1 VTTEGPLEA
10 IVLAA
15 GAGVRFGRAKL
26 TSPWGGGALID
37 GALAAAL
44 AAPARSVWLV
54 TGADP
59 AVAPAAT
66 AFSATRGEAD
76 RLILIHAAGHAEG
89 MAASLRAGLAALP
102 PDAAGVFV
110 FLGDMPRI
118 PREIAPRL
126 AAALGGGIVAAA
138 PVFAGRRGHPV
149 LFARA
154 LFAELAA
161 LAGDTGARDLLDALG
176 PRLAL
181 IEAPDDGV
189 LFDVD
194 TQPGAGRGRA
204 VFRPR
209 PDLST

>member
-1 VTTEGPLEA
+1 MTTEGALEA

-15 GAGVRFGRAKL
+15 GAGVRFGGAKL
-26 TSPWGGGALID
+26 TSPWCGGALID
-37 GALAAAL
+37 GALSVAL
-44 AAPARSVWLV
+44 AAPVRSVWLV

-59 AVAPAAT
+59 AVAQAAK
-66 AFSATRGEAD
+66 AFVAARGQTD
-76 RLILIHAAGHAEG
+76 RLTLVHAAGHTEG

-118 PREIAPRL
+118 PREIAARLARALVGGVL
-126 AAALGGGIVAAA
+126 AAA
-138 PVFAGRRGHPV
+138 PMFAGRRGHPV

-154 LFAELAA
+154 LFAELSA
-161 LAGDTGARDLLDALG
+161 LAGDTGARAVLDRLG
-176 PRLAL
+176 PGLAL

-194 TQPGAGRGRA
+194 RPRAGRGKRFSA
-204 VFRPR
+204 RDP
-209 PDLST
+209 L

>member
-15 GAGVRFGRAKL
+15 GAGVRFGGAKL
-26 TSPWGGGALID
+26 TSPWRGGALMD
-37 GALAAAL
+37 AALTAAL

-59 AVAPAAT
+59 SVALVARAFAA
-66 AFSATRGEAD
+66 ASGEAD
-76 RLILIHAAGHAEG
+76 RLTLVHAAGHAEG

-126 AAALGGGIVAAA
+126 AAALSGGILAAA
-138 PVFAGRRGHPV
+138 PVFGGRRGHPV

-161 LAGDTGARDLLDALG
+161 VTGDTGARNLLDRLDAG
-176 PRLAL
+176 LAL

-194 TQPGAGRGRA
+194 TPATRSNYLESR
-204 VFRPR
+204 
-209 PDLST
+209 